1 MDKTVF
7 FMYNTIVST
16 SESTPTKGKMLHMN
30 NLVFDKIID
39 AVFSVDSFS
48 VTEKTVF
55 PPEAFV
61 CQSGMVLRERF
72 FYIVKGKIIFNDGSG
87 TEKVYKEGDIVYLP
101 YNVTYRSRW
110 DTAENGKYLSIN
122 FVLRDEKDK
131 IISFADSIS
140 LLVCDK
146 KKEFLTLFNDLRRVW
161 FAGSFGYK
169 LEMRSKF
176 YEILYRLS
184 VNAEYSS
191 LKSSRNTIYR
201 AILYLENHY
210 LQNITAAELADM
222 INVKECMFRRAFKAE
237 KGMSPVKYRNM
248 LRLKKAYEMLSSG
261 EYSVVE
267 TAISTNFDD
276 PGYFSKI
283 FKKQYG
289 KSPSECI
296 PK

>member
-1 MDKTVF
+1 
-7 FMYNTIVST
+7 
-16 SESTPTKGKMLHMN
+16 MN
-30 NLVFDKIID
+30 NLILDNITEADFTV
-39 AVFSVDSFS
+39 VNFS

-72 FYIVKGKIIFNDGSG
+72 FYVVKGKIIFYDGSHK
-87 TEKVYKEGDIVYLP
+87 EKVFKAGDIVYLP

-110 DTAENGKYLSIN
+110 DAAENGKYLSVN
-122 FVLRDEKDK
+122 FILRDKNGD
-131 IISFADSIS
+131 IISLADHLC
-140 LLVCDK
+140 LLATDRK
-146 KKEFLTLFNDLRRVW
+146 NEFLNLFTDIRKTW
-161 FAGSFGYK
+161 AAGSYGYK
-169 LEMRSKF
+169 LETRAKF
-176 YEILYRLS
+176 HEILYRFA

-201 AILYLENHY
+201 AIFYLENNY
-210 LQNITAAELADM
+210 LSEVTSAELAEM

-248 LRLKKAYEMLSSG
+248 LRLKKAYEMLTSG
-261 EYSVVE
+261 EFSVVE

-276 PGYFSKI
+276 PGYFSKL

-289 KSPSECI
+289 ISPSECI
-296 PK
+296 PKQK

>member
-1 MDKTVF
+1 
-7 FMYNTIVST
+7 
-16 SESTPTKGKMLHMN
+16 MLHMN
-30 NLVFDKIID
+30 NLILDNITD
-39 AVFSVDSFS
+39 ADFTVDSFS
-48 VTEKTVF
+48 VTEKIVF

-72 FYIVKGKIIFNDGSG
+72 FYVVKGKIIFDDGG
-87 TEKVYKEGDIVYLP
+87 QKEKVFCAGDIVYLP

-110 DTAENGKYLSIN
+110 DTAENGKYLSVN
-122 FVLRDEKDK
+122 FILRDRNNS
-131 IISFADSIS
+131 IISLADK
-140 LLVCDK
+140 LCLHATDRK
-146 KKEFLTLFNDLRRVW
+146 NEFLNLFSDIRKTW
-161 FAGSFGYK
+161 AAGSYGYK
-169 LEMRSKF
+169 LETRAKLH
-176 YEILYRLS
+176 EILYRLA

-201 AILYLENHY
+201 AIFYLENNY
-210 LQNITAAELADM
+210 LSEVTSAELAEM

-261 EYSVVE
+261 EFSVVE

-276 PGYFSKI
+276 PGYFSKL

-289 KSPSECI
+289 ISPSECI

>member
-1 MDKTVF
+1 
-7 FMYNTIVST
+7 
-16 SESTPTKGKMLHMN
+16 MLLMN

-39 AVFSVDSFS
+39 GTFSVDTFS

-72 FYIVKGKIIFNDGSG
+72 FYIVKGKIIFEDSSG
-87 TEKVYKEGDIVYLP
+87 HEKVFKTGDIVYLP

-110 DTAENGKYLSIN
+110 DTAENGKYLSVGFI
-122 FVLRDEKDK
+122 LRDEKNS
-131 IISFADSIS
+131 IISFSDSIS
-140 LLVCDK
+140 LLLSDR
-146 KKEFLTLFNDLRRVW
+146 KKEFLTLFSDLRKVW
-161 FAGSFGYK
+161 ATGSYGYK

-191 LKSSRNTIYR
+191 LKSSRNTVYR
-201 AILYLENHY
+201 AIFYLENNY
-210 LQNITAAELADM
+210 LSDVTASELADM

-276 PGYFSKI
+276 PGYFSKL
-283 FKKQYG
+283 FKRQYG
-289 KSPSECI
+289 ISPSECI
-296 PK
+296 PKQT

>member
-1 MDKTVF
+1 
-7 FMYNTIVST
+7 
-16 SESTPTKGKMLHMN
+16 MN
-30 NLVFDKIID
+30 NLVFDKITD
-39 AVFSVDSFS
+39 AVFSVDTFS

-72 FYIVKGKIIFNDGSG
+72 FYIVKGKIIFDDGTG
-87 TEKVYKEGDIVYLP
+87 KEKIFKEGDVVYLP

-122 FVLRDEKDK
+122 FILRDENGG
-131 IISFADSIS
+131 IISFANNIT
-140 LLVCDK
+140 LLLSDR
-146 KKEFLTLFNDLRRVW
+146 KKEFLALFRELRKSW
-161 FAGSFGYK
+161 FEGSYGYK

-176 YEILYRLS
+176 YEVLYRLS

-201 AILYLENHY
+201 AILYLENNY
-210 LQNITAAELADM
+210 LLDITVEELAEM

-276 PGYFSKI
+276 PGYFSKL
-283 FKKQYG
+283 FKKQFG
-289 KSPSECI
+289 ISPSECI